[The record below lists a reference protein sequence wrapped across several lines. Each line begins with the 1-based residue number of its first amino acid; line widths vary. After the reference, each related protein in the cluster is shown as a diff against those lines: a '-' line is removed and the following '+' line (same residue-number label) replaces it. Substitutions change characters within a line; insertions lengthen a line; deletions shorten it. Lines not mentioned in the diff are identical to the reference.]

1 VASNYEVNIKLNTR
15 TVNKQLNNLE
25 KRISKLNK
33 LAQGGRASKTV
44 LRNEKHKIDL
54 ASKRLQIENR
64 NLRAKQRQLQVD
76 RQQLKVEKQTA
87 AAVEKQT
94 RSVRAG
100 IGNTKPMGASSPLNF
115 TNQGTLLPGP
125 RLGGSTGGA
134 RTGQGFGSRLAG
146 AGTSAVISGAFPLLF
161 GQGPLIGAAG
171 ALGGGLGGLAF
182 GQMGGFAGGLAATA
196 VAAPIQQLG
205 IEAAKLG
212 QALDPAT
219 KNVEALTAALGVTGT
234 EFEKQIALLTKLGD
248 EEAAFELA
256 RQKMINLIGQGG
268 VDNMTKFGQEMTDLG
283 NNFTRIMTLMKN
295 SMANFIQNSGILKL
309 IASTVERSA
318 LIGQAEAS
326 GSTLDTVEGKRIREL
341 MELRDRFKV
350 RGAGMKKEDADA
362 MLEFIGRD
370 KGRGVF
376 GVANIIDAN
385 EAKKLI
391 EDEMAALQKKI
402 NLKDT
407 EAEAE
412 AMIESIQKA
421 RVKNLD
427 KEIEMLER
435 SFTMTSEEFEIE
447 KQIAEMKE
455 EGEIKDEDALRRKL
469 QRIQT
474 LTEEKKL
481 AEETA
486 AAFERM
492 SQAIATDIADGI
504 QGMIRGTSTLND
516 MLNNV
521 LNKLIDAAF
530 NMALFGNMQGTLGGG
545 GLFGSILGGL
555 GSIFG
560 GNNKTNPLPPSPI
573 MVAANGGRIPGGKP
587 SLVGERGPEL
597 FTPASS
603 GFVTPNHALGGST
616 TVVVNVDASGS
627 SVEGDEKESREL
639 GRLISVAVQSELI
652 QQKRPGGLLA

>member
-1 VASNYEVNIKLNTR
+1 MASNYEVNIKLNTR

-33 LAQGGRASKTV
+33 LAQGGRASRTV
-44 LRNEKHKIDL
+44 LRNEQHKIKMTGQRL
-54 ASKRLQIENR
+54 ALEQKVLKR
-64 NLRAKQRQLQVD
+64 KQDQVKVD
-76 RQQLKVEKQTA
+76 KQALEVEKRRINLTN
-87 AAVEKQT
+87 KPRGGGGGGGRRT
-94 RSVRAG
+94 GGTGTGGGNRFAG
-100 IGNTKPMGASSPLNF
+100 AASS
-115 TNQGTLLPGP
+115 
-125 RLGGSTGGA
+125 A
-134 RTGQGFGSRLAG
+134 I
-146 AGTSAVISGAFPLLF
+146 ISGAFPLLF

-171 ALGGGLGGLAF
+171 ALGGGLGSLFG
-182 GQMGGFAGGLAATA
+182 GQMGGFAGGLAATSIA
-196 VAAPIQQLG
+196 TPLQQLG
-205 IEAAKLG
+205 VEAAKLG

-234 EFEKQIALLTKLGD
+234 EFEKQIAVLTKLGD

-268 VDNMTKFGQEMTDLG
+268 VDNMTKFGQEVTELG
-283 NNFTRIMTLMKN
+283 NNFTKVMTLMKN
-295 SMANFIQNSGILKL
+295 SMANFIQNSGILQL

-326 GSTLDTVEGKRIREL
+326 GSTLDTEEGRKLNDLVQKRKNLTTIFGKDAL
-341 MELRDRFKV
+341 SDKA
-350 RGAGMKKEDADA
+350 RGDLAIDILGK
-362 MLEFIGRD
+362 D
-370 KGRGVF
+370 KGSGLF
-376 GVANIIDAN
+376 GLPSIKDVQD
-385 EAKKLI
+385 AKKLL
-391 EDEMAALQKKI
+391 EDEIVALQKKI
-402 NLKDT
+402 NLKDS
-407 EAEAE
+407 EAEAD
-412 AMIESIQKA
+412 AMIEAIQKA

-435 SFTMTSEEFEIE
+435 SLTMTSEEFEIE

-455 EGEIKDEDALRRKL
+455 EGEIKDEDAIRRKL

-474 LTEEKKL
+474 LEKERKL
-481 AEETA
+481 AEQTA

-492 SQAIATDIADGI
+492 SQSIATDIADGI

-555 GSIFG
+555 GGIFG

-616 TVVVNVDASGS
+616 SVVVNVDASGS
-627 SVEGDEKESREL
+627 AVEGDEEQGREL
-639 GRLISVAVQSELI
+639 GRLISAAVQSELI
-652 QQKRPGGLLA
+652 QQKRPGGILA

>member
-33 LAQGGRASKTV
+33 LAQGGRASRTV
-44 LRNEKHKIDL
+44 LQNEKHKINL

-64 NLRAKQRQLQVD
+64 NLRTKQKQLQVD

-87 AAVEKQT
+87 AVVEKQT
-94 RSVRAG
+94 KSIRV
-100 IGNTKPMGASSPLNF
+100 GNTRPMGPSSPLNF

-125 RLGGSTGGA
+125 RLGGPTGGA
-134 RTGQGFGSRLAG
+134 GTGKGFGSRFATAG
-146 AGTSAVISGAFPLLF
+146 QSAIISGAFPLLF
-161 GQGPLIGAAG
+161 GQGPLVAGAG
-171 ALGGGLGGLAF
+171 ALGGGLGSLFG
-182 GQMGGFAGGLAATA
+182 GQMGGFAGGLLATSIA
-196 VAAPIQQLG
+196 TPLQQLG

-234 EFEKQIALLTKLGD
+234 EFEKQIALLKKLGD

-268 VDNMTKFGQEMTDLG
+268 VDNMTKFGQEMTELG

-309 IASTVERSA
+309 IASTIERSA

-326 GSTLDTVEGKRIREL
+326 GSTLDTVEGRKLNELLGKRRNLSNIFGKDAL
-341 MELRDRFKV
+341 SDKDRGNLAIDILGK
-350 RGAGMKKEDADA
+350 
-362 MLEFIGRD
+362 D
-370 KGRGVF
+370 KGSGLF
-376 GVANIIDAN
+376 GLPSLKDVKD
-385 EAKKLI
+385 AKKLI
-391 EDEMAALQKKI
+391 EDEIVALQKKI

-407 EAEAE
+407 EAEAD
-412 AMIESIQKA
+412 AMIEAIQKS

-435 SFTMTSEEFEIE
+435 SFTMTSDEFEIE

-455 EGEIKDEDALRRKL
+455 DTEIKDEDEIRRKL
-469 QRIQT
+469 QKIQ
-474 LTEEKKL
+474 LLEKERKL

-492 SQAIATDIADGI
+492 SQAIATDISQGI

-516 MLNNV
+516 IMNNV
-521 LNKLIDAAF
+521 LNKMINAAF
-530 NMALFGNMQGTLGGG
+530 NMAFFGNIQGTLGGG
-545 GLFGSILGGL
+545 GLLGGL
-555 GSIFG
+555 FKAEG
-560 GNNKTNPLPPSPI
+560 GPVK
-573 MVAANGGRIPGGKP
+573 GGK
-587 SLVGERGPEL
+587 SYIVGERGPEM
-597 FTPASS
+597 FTPGVS
-603 GFVTPNHALGGST
+603 GAITPNHQLGGST
-616 TVVVNVDASGS
+616 NIVVNVDASGS
-627 SVEGDEKESREL
+627 SVQGDEQQGREL
-639 GRLISVAVQSELI
+639 GRIISVAVQSEII
-652 QQKRPGGLLA
+652 QQQRPGGLLA

>member
-1 VASNYEVNIKLNTR
+1 MASNYEVNIKLNTR

-33 LAQGGRASKTV
+33 LAQGGRASRTV
-44 LRNEKHKIDL
+44 LRNEQHKIKMTGQRL
-54 ASKRLQIENR
+54 ALEQKVLKR
-64 NLRAKQRQLQVD
+64 KQDQVKVD
-76 RQQLKVEKQTA
+76 KQALEVEKRRINLTN
-87 AAVEKQT
+87 KPRGGGGGGGRRT
-94 RSVRAG
+94 GGTGTGGGNRFAG
-100 IGNTKPMGASSPLNF
+100 AASS
-115 TNQGTLLPGP
+115 
-125 RLGGSTGGA
+125 A
-134 RTGQGFGSRLAG
+134 I
-146 AGTSAVISGAFPLLF
+146 ISGAFPLLF

-171 ALGGGLGGLAF
+171 ALGGGVGSLVG
-182 GQMGGFAGGLAATA
+182 GQMGGFAGGLAATSIA
-196 VAAPIQQLG
+196 TPLQQLG
-205 IEAAKLG
+205 VEAAKLG

-234 EFEKQIALLTKLGD
+234 EFEKQIAVLTKLGD

-268 VDNMTKFGQEMTDLG
+268 VDNMTKFGQEVTELG
-283 NNFTRIMTLMKN
+283 NNFTKVMTLMKN
-295 SMANFIQNSGILKL
+295 SMANFIQNSGILQL

-326 GSTLDTVEGKRIREL
+326 GSTLDTEEGRKLNDLVQKRKNLTTIFGKDAL
-341 MELRDRFKV
+341 SDKA
-350 RGAGMKKEDADA
+350 RGDLAIDILGK
-362 MLEFIGRD
+362 D
-370 KGRGVF
+370 KGSGLF
-376 GVANIIDAN
+376 GLPSIKDVQD
-385 EAKKLI
+385 AKKLL
-391 EDEMAALQKKI
+391 EDEIVALQKKI
-402 NLKDT
+402 NLKDS
-407 EAEAE
+407 EAEAD
-412 AMIESIQKA
+412 AMIEAIQKA

-435 SFTMTSEEFEIE
+435 SLTMTSEEFEIE

-455 EGEIKDEDALRRKL
+455 EGEIKDEDAIRRKL

-474 LTEEKKL
+474 LEKERKL
-481 AEETA
+481 AEQTA

-492 SQAIATDIADGI
+492 SQSIATDIADGI

-555 GSIFG
+555 GGIFG

-616 TVVVNVDASGS
+616 SVVVNVDASGS
-627 SVEGDEKESREL
+627 AVEGDEEQGREL
-639 GRLISVAVQSELI
+639 GRLISAAVQSELI
-652 QQKRPGGLLA
+652 QQKRPGGILA